1 MKARLFK
8 SCRMQ
13 MMYYTLLSAGIT
25 ACIDFLLLFITA
37 RIICLIQEASR
48 AASGIPEAAM
58 ESGMENFRAAMQS
71 SAPGENV
78 MSGQPGNYG
87 SGSFPSRGLKLFG
100 QSFHWGTLLLIIF
113 ISIVIFVVIFHFLTR
128 KMTRYIEEIT
138 SSIQRIAQGDFSS
151 TVEVR
156 YDNEFSIIAQNLNIM
171 ANDLQQLKEKEIQA
185 ENTKNELITNVA
197 HDLRT
202 PLTSIIGYLDIL
214 NSGAQLPPENQRKYL
229 QIAYEKSKR
238 LEKLINDLF
247 SFTKLEYG
255 NMPMK
260 TSLIDIV
267 KLIEQQIDEFYPSF
281 EEYNLVCEFKTYTP
295 SAMVLADGEMIARA
309 FENLISNAIK
319 YGKDGKVIKI
329 VTKREGDEIK
339 ITIINYGTII
349 PKEDIPY
356 IFDRF
361 YRVEQS
367 RQESTGG
374 TGLGLSIAKSIVEK
388 HGGRIE
394 AQSSMAATTFNV
406 YLKIAK

>member
-1 MKARLFK
+1 MKANLFK
-8 SCRMQ
+8 SYRMQ

-25 ACIDFLLLFITA
+25 VCMDFLFLFITSK
-37 RIICLIQEASR
+37 IMFLIKKASKVS
-48 AASGIPEAAM
+48 ANLQDKSA
-58 ESGMENFRAAMQS
+58 ESFAENFHNIPQTTSTLDNTLSANNYPGS
-71 SAPGENV
+71 SLQ
-78 MSGQPGNYG
+78 GQGVK
-87 SGSFPSRGLKLFG
+87 FFG
-100 QSFHWGTLLLIIF
+100 QSFHWGTVVLIAF
-113 ISIVIFVVIFHFLTR
+113 ISVVIFVLIFHFMTR

-151 TVEVR
+151 KVEVK
-156 YDNEFSIIAQNLNIM
+156 YENEFSIIAENLNIM
-171 ANDLQQLKEKEIQA
+171 AKDLYNLKEKEREA

-214 NSGAQLPPENQRKYL
+214 NCSPDLDMESKTKYL
-229 QIAYEKSKR
+229 QIAYNKSKR

-247 SFTKLEYG
+247 SFTKLAYG
-255 NMPMK
+255 NMPIK

-267 KLIEQQIDEFYPSF
+267 KLLEQQIDEFYPNF
-281 EEYNLVCEFKTYTP
+281 DENNLVCEFKPYTT
-295 SAMVLADGEMIARA
+295 SALVLADGEMIARA
-309 FENLISNAIK
+309 FENLITNAIK
-319 YGKDGKVIKI
+319 YGKDGKIIKV
-329 VTKREGDEIK
+329 VTKKVGDDIK
-339 ITIINYGTII
+339 VTVINYGTII
-349 PKEDIPY
+349 PKADIPY

-374 TGLGLSIAKSIVEK
+374 TGLGLSIAKSIIEK

-394 AQSSMAATTFNV
+394 AHSSMAGTEFDV

>member
-1 MKARLFK
+1 MKANLFK
-8 SCRMQ
+8 SYRMQ
-13 MMYYTLLSAGIT
+13 MMYYTLLSGGIT
-25 ACIDFLLLFITA
+25 VCIDFLFLFITA
-37 RIICLIQEASR
+37 KIMYLIRHASVAKSNFQEVV
-48 AASGIPEAAM
+48 PESAM
-58 ESGMENFRAAMQS
+58 DNFRSALQS
-71 SAPGENV
+71 AAPGENAGADRV
-78 MSGQPGNYG
+78 E
-87 SGSFPSRGLKLFG
+87 SFRFPGLKFFG
-100 QSFHWGTLLLIIF
+100 QSFHWGTLLLLIF
-113 ISIVIFVVIFHFLTR
+113 ISVIIFVVIFHVLTR
-128 KMTRYIEEIT
+128 KMTQYIEEIT

-151 TVEVR
+151 TVEAR
-156 YDNEFSIIAQNLNIM
+156 YNNEFSIIAQNLNIM
-171 ANDLQQLKEKEIQA
+171 AKDLQQLKEKEMQA

-214 NSGAQLPPENQRKYL
+214 NSGVRLPEENKQKYL
-229 QIAYEKSKR
+229 RIAYEKSKR
-238 LEKLINDLF
+238 MEKLINDLF

-255 NMPMK
+255 NVPLK
-260 TSLIDIV
+260 TALIDII
-267 KLIEQQIDEFYPSF
+267 KLIEQEIDEFYPSF
-281 EEYNLVCEFKTYTP
+281 EDHNLVCEFKTYIP
-295 SAMVLADGEMIARA
+295 SAMVLGDGDMIARA

-329 VTKREGDEIK
+329 VTKKEGDMIK
-339 ITIINYGTII
+339 ITFINYGTII

-374 TGLGLSIAKSIVEK
+374 TGLGLSITKNIVKK